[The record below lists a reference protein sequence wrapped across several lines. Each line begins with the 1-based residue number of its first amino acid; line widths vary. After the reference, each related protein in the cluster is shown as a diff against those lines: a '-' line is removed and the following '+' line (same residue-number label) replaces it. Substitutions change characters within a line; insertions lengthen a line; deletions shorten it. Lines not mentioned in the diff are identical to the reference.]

1 MIFFFFSLNSLCTFV
16 KRWGFSILTEKGIK
30 VPGNLWLLN
39 VFTAHCYHSDAT
51 ARSLCKVWGKHKEPC
66 LDAGLCVTECQSM
79 ASGGCAC
86 RWGKSTLLLCSVI
99 KQPAVAG
106 CDRQKLSV
114 HSPALRS
121 FVFLCWLEL
130 FNCTTVNANSVT
142 HRHFGQCQWDHVYLW
157 SLDSFLSSLTCPSFQ
172 FFSLSFLI
180 MERTT
185 MSHNYT
191 FHICSIHI
199 MHNLNS
205 CMSKQGRGFPPPN
218 PSLTVETLSMK
229 CKLIYP
235 LISRCLSNTERAV
248 KLLKSVDS
256 VLILKIHIYLDRIG
270 LYFSNLSFVPIVLS
284 YTMLCR
290 ITALI

>member
-1 MIFFFFSLNSLCTFV
+1 MHHSKCKFRHPQT
-16 KRWGFSILTEKGIK
+16 
-30 VPGNLWLLN
+30 LW
-39 VFTAHCYHSDAT
+39 
-51 ARSLCKVWGKHKEPC
+51 
-66 LDAGLCVTECQSM
+66 SM
-79 ASGGCAC
+79 
-86 RWGKSTLLLCSVI
+86 SVG
-99 KQPAVAG
+99 P
-106 CDRQKLSV
+106 RLSV
-114 HSPALRS
+114 ELRQ
-121 FVFLCWLEL
+121 L
-130 FNCTTVNANSVT
+130 FIKS
-142 HRHFGQCQWDHVYLW
+142 HMP
-157 SLDSFLSSLTCPSFQ
+157 FLSV
-172 FFSLSFLI
+172 FFLSFLI

-235 LISRCLSNTERAV
+235 LISRCLSNMERAV